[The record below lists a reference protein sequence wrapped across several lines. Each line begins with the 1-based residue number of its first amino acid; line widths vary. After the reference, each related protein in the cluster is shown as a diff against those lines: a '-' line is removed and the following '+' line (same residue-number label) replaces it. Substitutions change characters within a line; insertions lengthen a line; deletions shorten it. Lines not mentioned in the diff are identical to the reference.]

1 MTTILA
7 RPRASSTRSS
17 TTTNGWTATS
27 RKSAPW
33 RLITATGVPSAAS
46 AAASPVPG
54 PRRLAGRI
62 TRAFWARTGT
72 RSRCLQTWFPSVIT
86 SAPDARSFSASF
98 AVSPVPSA
106 AFSPLTMQKPA
117 PSSSLRPVS
126 RASIARRPGGPNTS
140 PMKRIL
146 SAALLRLG
154 RREPAGCAHFYV
166 DVLALVLRDSGERR
180 PLDPREVDDA
190 SDLRA
195 AGRDGRA
202 HRQRRVGLEVLERH
216 DHARA
221 AGRLVAD
228 RRDPSLVD
236 RHLNPQR
243 VLQCDDLG
251 SRRPGGQEP
260 VRGCRPACNARG
272 DAARAEGREEQ
283 EDERHAGGDEQKCR
297 PPRTTHPRARLLSFR
312 CTIGEPLGFGPSHPR
327 HGNGGALAF
336 QMRSDLGR
344 ERKGAVSLEG
354 PVPRRWP

>member
-1 MTTILA
+1 MTTIFA
-7 RPRASSTRSS
+7 RLRASSTRSS

-27 RKSAPW
+27 RKRAPW
-33 RLITATGVPSAAS
+33 RLITAIGVPPAAS
-46 AAASPVPG
+46 ATASPVPG

-86 SAPDARSFSASF
+86 SAPEARSFSASL

-126 RASIARRPGGPNTS
+126 RASMARRPGGPNTS

-154 RREPAGCAHFYV
+154 RREPAGCAHLDV
-166 DVLALVLRDSGERR
+166 DVLALVLRDSCERGS
-180 PLDPREVDDA
+180 LGLREVDDA

-195 AGRDGRA
+195 ASRDGRP
-202 HRQRRVGLEVLERH
+202 HRQRWIGLEVLELH

-221 AGRLVAD
+221 SGRLDVDAHAVGFAVHDHVGDRHHASVHGRIHIGVHGRPDVEAARLSPDPASELVEADARAAVAEQPVEEPLHEPRVRLRSHRLQGKDVRAGSVVAD
-228 RRDPSLVD
+228 RRDPRLVD

-243 VLQCDDLG
+243 VL
-251 SRRPGGQEP
+251 
-260 VRGCRPACNARG
+260 
-272 DAARAEGREEQ
+272 
-283 EDERHAGGDEQKCR
+283 
-297 PPRTTHPRARLLSFR
+297 
-312 CTIGEPLGFGPSHPR
+312 
-327 HGNGGALAF
+327 
-336 QMRSDLGR
+336 
-344 ERKGAVSLEG
+344 KG
-354 PVPRRWP
+354 